1 MEDDE
6 KRGTGGGAR
15 RMYRENTR
23 SHSAL
28 SRTSRWFHREMSRVC
43 RLVIDVI
50 YPLTTMR
57 SGIAARGGTARSLRG
72 VLPK

>member
-1 MEDDE
+1 MKSPMREGVRVGCIE
-6 KRGTGGGAR
+6 GRPKSAQRGLT
-15 RMYRENTR
+15 
-23 SHSAL
+23 
-28 SRTSRWFHREMSRVC
+28 
-43 RLVIDVI
+43 